1 MGNVQVWMINNY
13 LTSPYFFW
21 LRLASEYDTKP
32 GLAPPLVIIED
43 IWKLFKAIW
52 KKTCR
57 RKKEDLEALM
67 MRDLE
72 MLSLF
77 EKDCLHEYLAR
88 DNNSTDAVIDNRLT
102 RLEENVQKIVKLL
115 EEPDIS
121 YGMPTD
127 DSDDEKSQRH
137 KNQHLSRK
145 IMTAKIRGHTAKTRE
160 SLAVLERKIDAVNE
174 DTKASLE
181 VIEQSVDIIKDA
193 VGHSKHKKRNKSKH

>member
-1 MGNVQVWMINNY
+1 MGNVQVKITVNSFVHMCIF
-13 LTSPYFFW
+13 LS
-21 LRLASEYDTKP
+21 RLASEYDTKP

-43 IWKLFKAIW
+43 FWKLLKAIW

-67 MRDLE
+67 IKDLE

-88 DNNSTDAVIDNRLT
+88 DNNSTEAIIDSRLT
-102 RLEENVQKIVKLL
+102 RLEESVQRIVKLL
-115 EEPDIS
+115 EEPEIS
-121 YGMPTD
+121 YVMPPE
-127 DSDDEKSQRH
+127 DSDDERSQRH
-137 KNQHLSRK
+137 KNQHLSQK

-160 SLAVLERKIDAVNE
+160 SLAVLERKIDTVNE

-193 VGHSKHKKRNKSKH
+193 MGHSKHKKRKKSRH

>member
-1 MGNVQVWMINNY
+1 MGNVQVWIMIRIIRNHI
-13 LTSPYFFW
+13 FFT
-21 LRLASEYDTKP
+21 RLASEYDTKP

-43 IWKLFKAIW
+43 VWKLFKAIW

-67 MRDLE
+67 IRDLE

-88 DNNSTDAVIDNRLT
+88 DNNSSDAIIDTRLT

-115 EEPDIS
+115 EEPEIS
-121 YGMPTD
+121 YAMPTE
-127 DSDDEKSQRH
+127 DSDDDEKSQRH
-137 KNQHLSRK
+137 KNHHLSQK

-160 SLAVLERKIDAVNE
+160 SLAVLERKIDSVNE

-193 VGHSKHKKRNKSKH
+193 MGHSKHKKRKKSKH

>member
-1 MGNVQVWMINNY
+1 MGNVQVWMIDDE
-13 LTSPYFFW
+13 LTSQYFL

-43 IWKLFKAIW
+43 IWKLLKGIW

-115 EEPDIS
+115 EEPEIS

-127 DSDDEKSQRH
+127 DSDDEKSQRL
-137 KNQHLSRK
+137 KNHNLSRK
-145 IMTAKIRGHTAKTRE
+145 IMTAKFRGHTAKTRE
-160 SLAVLERKIDAVNE
+160 SLALLERKIDSVNE

-193 VGHSKHKKRNKSKH
+193 VGHSKHKKRKKSKH

>member
-1 MGNVQVWMINNY
+1 MI
-13 LTSPYFFW
+13 LTSQYFL

-43 IWKLFKAIW
+43 IWKLLKGIW

-88 DNNSTDAVIDNRLT
+88 DNNSADAVIDNRLT

-115 EEPDIS
+115 EEPEIS

-137 KNQHLSRK
+137 KNHNLSQK

-160 SLAVLERKIDAVNE
+160 SLAVLERKIDSVNE

-181 VIEQSVDIIKDA
+181 VIEQSVDIIKDV
-193 VGHSKHKKRNKSKH
+193 VGHSKHKKRKKSKH